1 MLGRVMAG
9 RQITAHAV
17 VTEVVYVRIPL
28 GLKMGLE
35 EVAESYG
42 VSLAY
47 AVSRAVEC
55 YLVDR
60 CGKELP
66 AVDRPLP

>member
-1 MLGRVMAG
+1 MAG
-9 RQITAHAV
+9 QQIRAHPV

-28 GLKMGLE
+28 GLKMSLE
-35 EVAESYG
+35 DVAREYG
-42 VSLAY
+42 VSLAF